1 MMADARR
8 RGLGRGLGALIPGA
22 EMPEIRGPVD
32 VLPVDSL
39 RPGRHQPRDEIA
51 GPAFE
56 ELVASVRVH
65 GILQPIVA
73 RPAATGYEIVA
84 GERRWR
90 AAREAG
96 LGTIPVVIRPLT
108 DLEALQVALV
118 ENLQREDLN
127 PADRARAYRRLIGE
141 FGLTQQQVAE
151 AVGRSQPSVAN
162 ALRLLALPPEIL
174 ETLERGALSEAH
186 ARLLLGVEDPEARR
200 RLWKTALAHELPV
213 RELADLI
220 RGGRHS
226 MPDTKATAAEKRR
239 GRRPKKADPN
249 RTALEDTLRQRLG
262 TQVHIRQGRKKG
274 VVEIEFYSDD
284 DLARVCD
291 VILGAAMW
299 GE

>member
-1 MMADARR
+1 MADGRR
-8 RGLGRGLGALIPGA
+8 RGLGRGLGSLIPGA
-22 EMPEIRGPVD
+22 EIPERGPVD
-32 VLPVDSL
+32 LLPVDSL
-39 RPGRHQPRDEIA
+39 RPGRHQPRDEVA
-51 GPAFE
+51 GQAFE

-73 RPAATGYEIVA
+73 RPAAAGYEIVV

-96 LGTIPVVIRPLT
+96 LGTIPVVIKPLT

-127 PADRARAYRRLIGE
+127 PAERARAYRRLIEE
-141 FGLTQQQVAE
+141 FGVTQQQVADT
-151 AVGRSQPSVAN
+151 VGRSQPSVAN
-162 ALRLLALPPEIL
+162 ALRLLTLPSEIL
-174 ETLERGALSEAH
+174 EAVERGTLSEGH
-186 ARLLLGVEDPEARR
+186 ARLLLAVEDTDVRR
-200 RLWKTALAHELPV
+200 QLWMTTVERDLSV

-220 RGGRHS
+220 RGVRHPVRDS
-226 MPDTKATAAEKRR
+226 EAAGSSRRR
-239 GRRPKKADPN
+239 GRKTRKADPN
-249 RTALEDTLRQRLG
+249 RVALEDSLRQRLG

-284 DLARVCD
+284 DLARICD
-291 VILGAAMW
+291 VILGAAIW